1 MRTKI
6 LTKRIKSI
14 VRQHQQAKEITEN
27 ITNDSIEEAR
37 DNGSSIDEKKRAIK
51 DKISNLIKQ
60 SINPQTVDEK
70 VLEFTN
76 LESATDDID
85 FDEDSTIIKLRFE
98 N

>member
-1 MRTKI
+1 M
-6 LTKRIKSI
+6 

-51 DKISNLIKQ
+51 DRISNLIKQ

-76 LESATDDID
+76 LESPTDDTD